1 MMART
6 LGQTCVPAAR
16 FFLAQGHAFAYNCL
30 QQHPPRLSTMRT
42 RGVTFL
48 GFCHARKPACGA
60 CPIAKRCPAFG
71 IGPTD
76 PVEAAALVRTE
87 GRR

>member
-1 MMART
+1 MMVRT

-16 FFLAQGHAFAYNCL
+16 FFLAQGHAFAYNWL

-48 GFCHARKPACGA
+48 GFCHVRKPTKNPATLQTSARSGGFFMPTVRAAGA
-60 CPIAKRCPAFG
+60 CR
-71 IGPTD
+71 
-76 PVEAAALVRTE
+76 
-87 GRR
+87 

>member
-6 LGQTCVPAAR
+6 LCQTCVPAAR

-48 GFCHARKPACGA
+48 GFCQARKPTQNPATLQTSARSGGFFMPTVRAAGA
-60 CPIAKRCPAFG
+60 CR
-71 IGPTD
+71 
-76 PVEAAALVRTE
+76 
-87 GRR
+87 

>member
-6 LGQTCVPAAR
+6 LDRICVPAAR

-48 GFCHARKPACGA
+48 GFCHARKPDQKPATLQTSARSGGFFMPNVRAAGA
-60 CPIAKRCPAFG
+60 CR
-71 IGPTD
+71 
-76 PVEAAALVRTE
+76 
-87 GRR
+87 

>member
-6 LGQTCVPAAR
+6 LGRICVPVAR
-16 FFLAQGHAFAYNCL
+16 FFLAQGHAFAYNFA

-48 GFCHARKPACGA
+48 GLRHARKSTQNPATLQTSARSGGFFMPIARATGA
-60 CPIAKRCPAFG
+60 CR
-71 IGPTD
+71 
-76 PVEAAALVRTE
+76 
-87 GRR
+87 

>member
-1 MMART
+1 MMARK

-16 FFLAQGHAFAYNCL
+16 FFLAQGHAFAYNSL

-48 GFCHARKPACGA
+48 GFCHARKPTQNPATLHTSARSGGFFMPTVRAAGA
-60 CPIAKRCPAFG
+60 CR
-71 IGPTD
+71 
-76 PVEAAALVRTE
+76 
-87 GRR
+87 

>member
-6 LGQTCVPAAR
+6 LSHTYVSAAR
-16 FFLAQGHAFAYNCL
+16 FFLAQGDAFAYNWA

-48 GFCHARKPACGA
+48 GLCNAHKAAQKPATLQVSARSGGFFMPTVRAAGA
-60 CPIAKRCPAFG
+60 CR
-71 IGPTD
+71 
-76 PVEAAALVRTE
+76 
-87 GRR
+87 

>member
-6 LGQTCVPAAR
+6 LGQTCMLAAR
-16 FFLAQGHAFAYNCL
+16 FFLAQGHAFAYNSL

-48 GFCHARKPACGA
+48 GFCHARKPTQNSATLQTSARSGGFFMPTVRAAGA
-60 CPIAKRCPAFG
+60 CR
-71 IGPTD
+71 
-76 PVEAAALVRTE
+76 
-87 GRR
+87 

>member
-6 LGQTCVPAAR
+6 LGQAFVPAAR
-16 FFLAQGHAFAYNCL
+16 FFLAQDHVFAYNFV

-48 GFCHARKPACGA
+48 GFCHTRKSIQNPATLQTSARSGGFFMPIVRAAGA
-60 CPIAKRCPAFG
+60 CR
-71 IGPTD
+71 
-76 PVEAAALVRTE
+76 
-87 GRR
+87 

>member
-16 FFLAQGHAFAYNCL
+16 FFLAQSHAFAYNSL

-42 RGVTFL
+42 RGVTFS
-48 GFCHARKPACGA
+48 GFGHVCKRAKTPAMPLFEAHFGGFFMPTVRAAGA
-60 CPIAKRCPAFG
+60 CR
-71 IGPTD
+71 
-76 PVEAAALVRTE
+76 
-87 GRR
+87 